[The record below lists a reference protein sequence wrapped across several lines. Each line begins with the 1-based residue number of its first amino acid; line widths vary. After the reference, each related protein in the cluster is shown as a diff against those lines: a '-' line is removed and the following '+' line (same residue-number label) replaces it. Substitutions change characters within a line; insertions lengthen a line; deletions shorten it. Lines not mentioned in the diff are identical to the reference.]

1 MNRHN
6 KTESVIDTENKQ
18 MFAEREG
25 SEERKDIGE
34 GDQRYRLSVAKQ
46 MSHGYETH
54 GAGKEVNHYVI
65 SLHGWQTVT
74 RLTVA
79 IIRNIKSLHCVQGT
93 NIGLQVNYTSLKKNK
108 TN

>member
-1 MNRHN
+1 
-6 KTESVIDTENKQ
+6 
-18 MFAEREG
+18 
-25 SEERKDIGE
+25 
-34 GDQRYRLSVAKQ
+34 

-93 NIGLQVNYTSLKKNK
+93 NIGL
-108 TN
+108 